1 MEKVRNYLNLL
12 VENEPV
18 CNCRLNYNILPIDHY
33 YEYIALI
40 MIGILLIINLQFN
53 ILKRTFVSLTIL

>member
-1 MEKVRNYLNLL
+1 MEKVRNYLNLV

-33 YEYIALI
+33 YEYTTNWYTTNNNKLAI
-40 MIGILLIINLQFN
+40 
-53 ILKRTFVSLTIL
+53 